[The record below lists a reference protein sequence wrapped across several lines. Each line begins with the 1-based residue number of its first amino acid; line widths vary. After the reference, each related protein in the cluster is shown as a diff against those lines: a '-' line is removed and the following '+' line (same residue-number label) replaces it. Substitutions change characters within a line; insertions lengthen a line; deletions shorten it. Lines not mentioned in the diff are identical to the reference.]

1 MANAEKTKDLIGFL
15 ENEIISSEDDAQG
28 GSKIDADETDQLA
41 GDRKKT
47 SLGLNGASPP
57 NLTQNGQGSF
67 TPDAVPDLEESS
79 DKDQQEEFFSE
90 TFDEDEDEIT
100 LSVDELDEII
110 EDAAEVPEK
119 SKEAPE
125 TLEENFD
132 SGEAVA
138 GDPFAEEDSEVP
150 DDIFS
155 ETSEKGEI
163 ALSGDELDKIIED
176 ATNVSEG
183 SPETLEEGSHSEGTE
198 TGDEPSEEK
207 SPDSEET
214 AGGDPPA
221 EEVSEAPSDDIFSET
236 SEEAGEISL
245 SGDELYDII
254 EDSTKASEESPDV
267 GETLEEVFRSEETET
282 SDEPSEEKNPDS
294 EETAGGDS
302 PAEEVSEAPSDD
314 LFSETSEE
322 AGEISLSGDELDEI
336 VEDVTNVS
344 EESPEAPEAPE
355 TLEEVFRSEETET
368 GDEASEKGSPDS
380 EETVSTPPPAEG
392 ASDTPSDDIFSETS
406 EEEEIALSGDELD
419 EIIEDAANVSGE
431 NPEAGET
438 REEVPLSEDIL
449 SSGEASE
456 NESLDFE
463 ETAASEP
470 LEEEGNTDLSEKS
483 QESAPDLKDTDDP
496 AAEEALDAPSD
507 DFFSETFRG
516 DDEEKLFLD
525 DDQNEPV
532 EDAHQAS
539 AAADDSSDDSP
550 LETVPG
556 LHELQPELSI
566 DGSLGDQQESTDEA
580 KNRIQLSEEL
590 SSQELNK
597 GEIKKMLSYLDDLL
611 GELPDDVIKKFS
623 QSEYFSLY
631 KKVIQQLGI

>member
-221 EEVSEAPSDDIFSET
+221 EEVSEAPSDDVFSET
-236 SEEAGEISL
+236 
-245 SGDELYDII
+245 
-254 EDSTKASEESPDV
+254 P
-267 GETLEEVFRSEETET
+267 
-282 SDEPSEEKNPDS
+282 
-294 EETAGGDS
+294 
-302 PAEEVSEAPSDD
+302 
-314 LFSETSEE
+314 EE
-322 AGEISLSGDELDEI
+322 AGEISLSGDELDDI
-336 VEDVTNVS
+336 IEDSTKAS
-344 EESPEAPEAPE
+344 EESPEAPE

-368 GDEASEKGSPDS
+368 GDEASEEESPDSEETAGGDSPAEEVSEAPSDDVFSETSEEEEEIALSLSGDELDDIIEDSTKASEESPEVGETLEEVFRSGGTETGDEPSEEKSPDS
-380 EETVSTPPPAEG
+380 EETVSIPPPAEE

-449 SSGEASE
+449 SSGEPSE

-463 ETAASEP
+463 EAAASEP

-556 LHELQPELSI
+556 LHELQPELSV

-590 SSQELNK
+590 SSQELDK

>member
-221 EEVSEAPSDDIFSET
+221 EEVSEAPSDDVFSET
-236 SEEAGEISL
+236 
-245 SGDELYDII
+245 
-254 EDSTKASEESPDV
+254 P
-267 GETLEEVFRSEETET
+267 
-282 SDEPSEEKNPDS
+282 
-294 EETAGGDS
+294 
-302 PAEEVSEAPSDD
+302 
-314 LFSETSEE
+314 EE
-322 AGEISLSGDELDEI
+322 AGEISLSGDELDDI
-336 VEDVTNVS
+336 IEDSTKAS
-344 EESPEAPEAPE
+344 EESPEAPE

-368 GDEASEKGSPDS
+368 GDEASEEESPDSEETAGGDSPAEEVSEAPSDDVFSETSEEEEEIALSLSGDELDDIIEDSTKASEESPEVGETLEEVFRSGGTETGDEPSEEKSPDS
-380 EETVSTPPPAEG
+380 EETVSIPPPAEE

-449 SSGEASE
+449 SSGE
-456 NESLDFE
+456 
-463 ETAASEP
+463 P
-470 LEEEGNTDLSEKS
+470 SEKRK
-483 QESAPDLKDTDDP
+483 P
-496 AAEEALDAPSD
+496 
-507 DFFSETFRG
+507 
-516 DDEEKLFLD
+516 
-525 DDQNEPV
+525 
-532 EDAHQAS
+532 
-539 AAADDSSDDSP
+539 
-550 LETVPG
+550 
-556 LHELQPELSI
+556 
-566 DGSLGDQQESTDEA
+566 
-580 KNRIQLSEEL
+580 
-590 SSQELNK
+590 
-597 GEIKKMLSYLDDLL
+597 
-611 GELPDDVIKKFS
+611 
-623 QSEYFSLY
+623 
-631 KKVIQQLGI
+631 